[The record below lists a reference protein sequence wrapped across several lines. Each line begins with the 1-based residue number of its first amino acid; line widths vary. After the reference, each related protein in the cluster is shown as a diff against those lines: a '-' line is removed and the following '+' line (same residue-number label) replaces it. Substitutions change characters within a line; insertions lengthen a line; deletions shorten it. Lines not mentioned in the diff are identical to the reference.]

1 MIRVLS
7 GTVAS
12 RVLVTFFNFLTIA
25 FAAQALG
32 KEGIGVISLILLGIT
47 IIMLL
52 NNLVGGAA
60 IVYLVPRLGARSL
73 LLPSYIWA
81 VITALIFYVVV
92 HFVDL
97 VPERYSFHV
106 LALAFIQ
113 SIYTVHFNILIG
125 REQIKVFNIITVAQ
139 AVIVFAVFDLM
150 LHVMNEPDPKS
161 YVWAL
166 YAAYGTSLIASII
179 AVRKHLGEEK
189 AIDPIHAFGRIIRY
203 GAFTQSANVLQQ
215 LNYRL
220 SYYIIEFYS
229 GLGALGIYSIGTQL
243 SEGAWITSKSMSM
256 VQYARV
262 SNTSDQ
268 QKNKYLTIA
277 FIKLAVILTSVIM
290 GILIVL
296 PGSVY
301 TWVFGPEIVGLR
313 SIMLLLTPGILAMA
327 ASMMF
332 SHYFSGT
339 GAHHHNTIGSGIG
352 LVVTLIAGFTLI
364 PEYGLLGAAVTA
376 SLSYCTLTLYKGIVF
391 IWLSKARILELLPN
405 AADVR
410 VAKTEWR
417 KFRGSGSNQ

>member
-1 MIRVLS
+1 MFRILS
-7 GTVAS
+7 GTIVS
-12 RVLVTFFNFLTIA
+12 RVLIIFFNFLTIA

-32 KEGIGVISLILLGIT
+32 KEGVGVISLILLGIT

-81 VITALIFYVVV
+81 LITVMIFYGVV

-125 REQIKVFNIITVAQ
+125 KEQIKKFNIITVFQ
-139 AVIVFAVFDLM
+139 AVIIFVVFDVM
-150 LHVMNEPDPKS
+150 LHVMSDPDPKS

-166 YAAYGTSLIASII
+166 YAAYGTGLVASIF
-179 AVRKHLGEEK
+179 ALRGHLGEEK
-189 AIDPIHAFGRIIRY
+189 VIDPVQAFGRIIRY
-203 GAFTQSANVLQQ
+203 GAYTQTANVLQQ

-243 SEGAWITSKSMSM
+243 SEGAWVTSKSMSM

-262 SNTSDQ
+262 SNTDDRE
-268 QKNKYLTIA
+268 KNKRLTIA
-277 FIKLAVILTSVIM
+277 FIKLAMIFTSFIM
-290 GILIVL
+290 TILILL

-301 TWVFGPEIVGLR
+301 TWIFGPEIMGLR
-313 SIMLLLTPGILAMA
+313 AIMLFLTPGILAMA
-327 ASMMF
+327 VSMMF

-364 PEYGLLGAAVTA
+364 PEYGLKGAAVTA
-376 SLSYCTLTLYKGIVF
+376 SLSYCTLTLYKGIIF
-391 IWLSKARILELLPN
+391 IWLSKAGILEFLPN
-405 AADVR
+405 TSDIRIVR
-410 VAKTEWR
+410 SELQ
-417 KFRGSGSNQ
+417 KFRRSKSE